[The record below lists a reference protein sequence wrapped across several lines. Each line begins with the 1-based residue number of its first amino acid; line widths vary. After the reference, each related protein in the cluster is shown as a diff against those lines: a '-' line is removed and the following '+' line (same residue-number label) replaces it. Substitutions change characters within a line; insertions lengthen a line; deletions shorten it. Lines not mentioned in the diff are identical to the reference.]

1 MIALLPHP
9 STHPPPPQTDVP
21 AGKYL
26 VFEAAIAS
34 SVPLGSGL
42 SSSASLEV
50 AVATFLEQILGT
62 VSHPPTHPPTHPYK
76 SNSTSFN
83 HPPTLP
89 FEQAPGPVKKALR
102 CQSAE
107 HKFAH
112 VPCGIMDQFIS
123 AMGRTGK
130 MLLLD
135 CRSQKET
142 LVPLADPNM
151 VILVINSKVGGWVGG
166 WACFDILLSAISCAS
181 FHPPLF
187 SSHPCFQTTHPPLGQ
202 AQPGWL
208 GVPLACPA
216 VQSSSR
222 GPEEKVSRDQIPAR
236 RAFGKGVL
244 LYPPTHLPTRSST
257 THPPT
262 PHKNSSKA

>member
-1 MIALLPHP
+1 MGGWAVESLLLVRYSMIALLPHP

-166 WACFDILLSAISCAS
+166 LASIYSCLLSR
-181 FHPPLF
+181 
-187 SSHPCFQTTHPPLGQ
+187 
-202 AQPGWL
+202 
-208 GVPLACPA
+208 V
-216 VQSSSR
+216 
-222 GPEEKVSRDQIPAR
+222 
-236 RAFGKGVL
+236 RAFIHPFFL
-244 LYPPTHLPTRSST
+244 LTHVFKPPTHL
-257 THPPT
+257 
-262 PHKNSSKA
+262 